1 MKAILGLVLLL
12 LLLPA
17 SASAESASEYGP
29 WSASPG
35 GSGTAAYDPDL
46 EPWASPDL
54 QERIAWACVDQ
65 RGKAISPSDREI
77 LSQVY
82 LAGADV
88 YDGKFSFGAGAVL
101 GGASSSAPSNGGY
114 REGSR
119 GMQAFIRQEK
129 ALLRAGLW
137 TPYSARGLMMKGRE
151 GGEKLY
157 PAAKPGWQVFLGES
171 GSPVTRKQGA
181 RISPLLQDN
190 ATTPLGLSED
200 LPEAC
205 GMQVGGLDQPTLQTQ
220 LMRPGDFLLDQ
231 ALYVPGRLSAAAFEW
246 IQPYA
251 FSYTFWTPHT
261 ERSDLIWDVPEDCS
275 RGADLS
281 PQDRAEGCVRGEA
294 LGWTQSGY
302 EDRGERSWFVAAAQ
316 LLQWL
321 ISGTYML
328 ILFAAAIIYMFR
340 GHRHRNLHVLRLLP
354 RILLSVLLT
363 LFAGFIIGGA
373 ISFSNLAVQTIFEWN
388 TGRPLGSLNTIL
400 LQAGHI
406 SGGPDLV
413 QRLIELGT
421 SIMSVFYYLVFILF
435 SLARQIALVGLVILA
450 PLAAMTLIVPRWRV
464 YFATYARIFAVV
476 LIAPVSLAFVLKIG
490 MSINPLVIDPEN
502 AYGEPEGV
510 LGLLLLM
517 VTFWIMYRLIR
528 FFFEYARRGDQ
539 AIRPLLDAARERFSS
554 LPSSTEVEVSSAA
567 LIPEAREAAAT
578 SALAAASAPATQ
590 ERALPGARDE
600 KSKDFNRIRDRA
612 KSSGR
617 RRLSAAGARR
627 WKEGLRIYLQK
638 CQEKAG
644 RSLTRDEIEKA
655 TEKYKQRVGD
665 LHQEDGTWYLE
676 GESRPSS

>member
-1 MKAILGLVLLL
+1 MKAILGLVLFL

-17 SASAESASEYGP
+17 SASADSASEYGP
-29 WSASPG
+29 WTASPG
-35 GSGTAAYDPDL
+35 GSGTTAYDPDL
-46 EPWASPDL
+46 EPWASKDL
-54 QERIAWACVDQ
+54 QERISWACVDQ
-65 RGKAISPSDREI
+65 RGKAISAADREI
-77 LSQVY
+77 LAQIY

-88 YDGKFSFGAGAVL
+88 YDGNFSFGAGAVL
-101 GGASSSAPSNGGY
+101 GGAASSAPANGGY
-114 REGSR
+114 RDGAS
-119 GMQAFIRQEK
+119 GMQSFIRQEK

-137 TPYSARGLMMKGRE
+137 TPYSARGLMLKGRE

-171 GSPVTRKQGA
+171 GSPVTKKQGA
-181 RISPLLQDN
+181 RIAPLLRDD
-190 ATTPLGLSED
+190 ARTPLGLSED

-205 GMQVGGLDQPTLQTQ
+205 GMQVGNLDQPTLQMQ

-231 ALYVPGRLSAAAFEW
+231 VLYVPGRLSAAAFEW

-281 PQDRAEGCVRGEA
+281 AQQRAEGCVRGEA
-294 LGWTQSGY
+294 LGWTRSGY

-328 ILFAAAIIYMFR
+328 ILFASAIIYMFR
-340 GHRHRNLHVLRLLP
+340 GNRHLHVLRLLP

-400 LQAGHI
+400 LQAGNI

-464 YFATYARIFAVV
+464 YFSTYVRIFAVV
-476 LIAPVSLAFVLKIG
+476 LLAPVSLAFVLKIG
-490 MSINPLVIDPEN
+490 MSINPLVLDPEN

-528 FFFEYARRGDQ
+528 FFFEYARRGDE
-539 AIRPLLDAARERFSS
+539 AIRPLLDAARDRFSS
-554 LPSSTEVEVSSAA
+554 LPSGKETDTTVAA
-567 LIPEAREAAAT
+567 LVPESREATAT
-578 SALAAASAPATQ
+578 AALAAAAPLSEERSLPSVREEKTQ
-590 ERALPGARDE
+590 
-600 KSKDFNRIRDRA
+600 DFSRMRERA
-612 KSSGR
+612 KSNGR
-617 RRLSAAGARR
+617 RRLSAAAARR

-644 RSLTRDEIEKA
+644 RSLTREEIEKA

-665 LHQEDGTWYLE
+665 LRQEDGTWYLE